1 MATDIELW
9 VQGEGDAWSSQDVER
24 ILSYYTDDCVYED
37 LAVEKVCRGKE
48 EVRAFCEEVLRA
60 FPDFKVETKS
70 FFCSGNQV
78 CMEAVM
84 TGTYKADIPGLP
96 PANGK
101 AFSVRGAHICQL
113 REGKAFRVT
122 DYYNMVAV
130 MRQLGMLPSP
140 PQP

>member
-9 VQGEGDAWSSQDVER
+9 VKEEEEAWSSQDVEK

-37 LAVEKVCRGKE
+37 LAIEKVSRGKD
-48 EVRAFCEEVLRA
+48 EVRAFCENALRA

-70 FFCSGNQV
+70 FFYSGNQI
-78 CMEAVM
+78 CIEGVM
-84 TGTYKADIPGLP
+84 TATYKADIPGLP

-101 AFSVRGAHICQL
+101 AYSVRAAHICQL

-122 DYYNMVAV
+122 DYYNLMAV
-130 MRQLGMLPSP
+130 MTQLGMLPAP
-140 PQP
+140 TLP